1 MERTRI
7 VTTSTLTVFH
17 KSVRCSY
24 TATGVILQQSHGG
37 NMISQ
42 QPVPTELEVLA
53 TVERSICQRIPDTWR
68 CDTSRELGSTSRNR
82 IDSLLTLTS
91 PDGTRVRVVI
101 EVKAAST
108 TLPLNTAIAQLTKY
122 TEAMEAE
129 DAGSGGSRTVG
140 LVAAPYLS
148 PSARKKITVAGF
160 AYADTTGNIRLSVDQ
175 PAVFLETQGDDRN
188 PWPQPTGIK
197 SLKGSAAGAA
207 VRALLDFRPPIGIRD
222 LAARAGVSAST
233 LSRVTD
239 LLDNED
245 LVERGPTGTIESADW
260 SGILRRWALDY
271 SVLTSNAATSF
282 LAPRGLDDLFA
293 HLRDTSEPFAVS
305 GSAAVPV
312 EAKVAPDRLATV
324 YAERPDELAIQTGL
338 RRVDQGANC
347 LLLSPYDPVVFKR
360 TRSDR
365 GLRLVALSQLA
376 VDLITGP
383 GRAPAEAEELM
394 TWMGKSED
402 VWRI

>member
-1 MERTRI
+1 
-7 VTTSTLTVFH
+7 
-17 KSVRCSY
+17 
-24 TATGVILQQSHGG
+24 
-37 NMISQ
+37 MISQ

-53 TVERSICQRIPDTWR
+53 TVERSICQRIPGTWR
-68 CDTSRELGSTSRNR
+68 CDTSRELGSASHNR
-82 IDSLLTLTS
+82 IDFLLTLTS

-148 PSARKKITVAGF
+148 PSARKKITAAGF
-160 AYADTTGNIRLSVDQ
+160 AYADTTGNIRLSVDR

-245 LVERGPTGTIESADW
+245 LVERGPTGAIESADW
-260 SGILRRWALDY
+260 SGILKRWALDY

-394 TWMGKSED
+394 TWMGRSED